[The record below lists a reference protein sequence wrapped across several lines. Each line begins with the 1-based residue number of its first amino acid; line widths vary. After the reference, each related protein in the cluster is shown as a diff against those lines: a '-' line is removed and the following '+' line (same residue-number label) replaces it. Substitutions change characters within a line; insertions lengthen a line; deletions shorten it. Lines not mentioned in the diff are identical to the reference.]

1 LMRRVASLDRR
12 SLSAAL
18 ADLGLPSTPRRL
30 MRRVASLDRRSLS
43 AALAAPS
50 EGHPTRS
57 ATDRILRPT
66 LPELWT
72 FLAVALPVCAA
83 LLATLPTVDLAY
95 QLRAGAEI
103 LAGRGIPAT
112 DTWTF
117 TAAGRPWL
125 DQQWGAQAVLA
136 AAFTATGWTGLAVL
150 RAALV
155 GAISG
160 LILLAIRRRA
170 PAMHPRYAALLTLAA
185 FVVTS
190 PALALRPQLLGMAL
204 FALTLAVLAGRRQG
218 PGWLWV
224 LPVVAAVWANTHG
237 SFILAPFLVGLAW
250 LEDLHDR
257 SPRAGRTLRI
267 TIATGASTIITPF
280 GIGVWGYALG
290 LATNREVTARI
301 SEWQPPTL
309 SEGPG
314 ILFWGSVALAAVAV
328 VALARRRDGIP
339 WPAVVTLVGFAT
351 LGAITERGIAWWP
364 GVAAVT
370 LAGLAAHEGRHETV
384 PATEEARPAR
394 GSALNALVGA
404 VLVAAG
410 IALLPTWRPVDAGL
424 NAPSGLLGHAPS
436 GVTAALREIATRT
449 DRIWNP
455 QVWGS
460 WFEFAVPEP
469 SYAFDARIEVIP
481 PEAWADGDVVASA
494 GAGWPAILDRADA
507 TIVITE
513 GDATSPLAQAL
524 AEDSDWRLAHADDT
538 GTIWV
543 RADR

>member
-1 LMRRVASLDRR
+1 M
-12 SLSAAL
+12 SAGGPT
-18 ADLGLPSTPRRL
+18 DLGLPSTPRRL
-30 MRRVASLDRRSLS
+30 MRRVASPDRRSLS

-160 LILLAIRRRA
+160 LILAAIRQRA
-170 PAMHPRYAALLTLAA
+170 PQMHPRTAALLTLGA
-185 FVVTS
+185 FVVAS

-204 FALTLAVLAGRRQG
+204 FAVTLLILAGRRQR
-218 PGWLWV
+218 PAWLWL
-224 LPVVAAVWANTHG
+224 LPAIAMVWANMHG
-237 SFILAPFLVGLAW
+237 SFILAPVLVGLAC
-250 LEDLHDR
+250 LEDLR
-257 SPRAGRTLRI
+257 RGAPIARRAAALTAL
-267 TIATGASTIITPF
+267 TAAATVITPF
-280 GIGVWGYALG
+280 GFGVWEYALG
-290 LATNREVTARI
+290 LATNQEVTARI
-301 SEWQPPTL
+301 SEWQPPTFG
-309 SEGPG
+309 SAFGA
-314 ILFWGSVALAAVAV
+314 LFWISVVLVALSAGMITRRAGRIPWVAV
-328 VALARRRDGIP
+328 L
-339 WPAVVTLVGFAT
+339 T
-351 LGAITERGIAWWP
+351 LGAFVVLGAVAERGIAWWP
-364 GVAAVT
+364 GVAVVT
-370 LAGLAAHEGRHETV
+370 LAGLGTDGRQ
-384 PATEEARPAR
+384 PFRPSGIARPAR
-394 GSALNALVGA
+394 GSVLNSAIVV
-404 VLVAAG
+404 VLVLVG
-410 IALLPTWRPVDAGL
+410 IALIPAWRPVDSGL
-424 NAPSGLLGHAPS
+424 NAPSGLLGQAPS
-436 GVTAALREIATRT
+436 GVTAALRGLAART

>member
-1 LMRRVASLDRR
+1 VTE
-12 SLSAAL
+12 AL
-18 ADLGLPSTPRRL
+18 
-30 MRRVASLDRRSLS
+30 
-43 AALAAPS
+43 
-50 EGHPTRS
+50 HPTRRTLINRLARS
-57 ATDRILRPT
+57 T
-66 LPELWT
+66 LPELWM
-72 FLAVALPVCAA
+72 FLAVALPVVAA

-95 QLRAGAEI
+95 QLRAGADI

-125 DQQWGAQAVLA
+125 DQQWGAQVLLA
-136 AAFTATGWTGLAVL
+136 GAFESVGWTGLAVL

-160 LILLAIRRRA
+160 LILLAVRRRA

-218 PGWLWV
+218 PRWLWL

-237 SFILAPFLVGLAW
+237 SFILAPVLVGLAW

-257 SPRAGRTLRI
+257 SPRAGRTLL
-267 TIATGASTIITPF
+267 IAFASGASTIITPF

-314 ILFWGSVALAAVAV
+314 ILFWGSVALASVAV
-328 VALARRRDGIP
+328 VALARRRRGIP
-339 WPAVVTLVGFAT
+339 WPAVLSLVAFAA
-351 LGAITERGIAWWP
+351 LGAIAERGIAWWP
-364 GVAAVT
+364 GVAVVT
-370 LAGLAAHEGRHETV
+370 LAGLAAHTGRHGTV
-384 PATEEARPAR
+384 PAAEEARPVR
-394 GSALNALVGA
+394 GSALNTLVGA

-410 IALLPTWRPVDAGL
+410 IALLPTWRPVDSGL
-424 NAPSGLLGHAPS
+424 KVPSGLLIHAPS
-436 GVTAALREIATRT
+436 GITAALRGLAVPG
-449 DRIWNP
+449 DRVWNP

-460 WFEFAVPEP
+460 WFEFAVPAP
-469 SYAFDARIEVIP
+469 SYAFDSRIEIFP
-481 PEAWADGDVVASA
+481 PTAWADLDVVAVA
-494 GAGWPAILDRADA
+494 GAGWPEVLDGAGA

-513 GDATSPLAQAL
+513 GAPTSPLAQAL
-524 AEDSDWRLAHADDT
+524 ARSANWESAHTDAEGSVWIRT
-538 GTIWV
+538 
-543 RADR
+543 DR